1 MSYLLYPFLF
11 HIRLLLLD
19 NNLFGMINTS
29 NVNKRN
35 NSVTG
40 ERKRRYFKGQPDGVM
55 TLNFKLLFFATQRRF
70 SLKWNE
76 LY

>member
-1 MSYLLYPFLF
+1 MGVFPIEFFYCKLKEILPDKHALMSYRVFYILSYFTSAA
-11 HIRLLLLD
+11 RKYGLLLLD

-40 ERKRRYFKGQPDGVM
+40 EKKK
-55 TLNFKLLFFATQRRF
+55 TLF
-70 SLKWNE
+70 
-76 LY
+76 